1 MDVVHPLPHTMAGTE
16 RSVSEVVDHLV
27 GLLDETCQDFMGVQR
42 VVGENMDAAPL
53 SDADVQA
60 LQKLDSAT
68 QTVEAVS
75 TILRNLGASY
85 GQQVEQPLDIA
96 VLSRGVKLSH
106 VIQVLQ
112 DGTQAEPACHS
123 GEVDLF

>member
-1 MDVVHPLPHTMAGTE
+1 MDVAHPLSHVVGGTE
-16 RSVSEVVDHLV
+16 RSVSDVMDHLV

-42 VVGENMDAAPL
+42 VVGENMSAAPL
-53 SDADVQA
+53 SDADVQV

-75 TILRNLGASY
+75 TILKNLAVCY
-85 GQQVEQPLDIA
+85 TPCAEQRLDVA
-96 VLSRGVKLSH
+96 ALSHGVKLSH
-106 VIQVLQ
+106 VIDVLRN
-112 DGTQAEPACHS
+112 GAQASTSCHP